1 MYNTKENIVALA
13 TTPSSDAALNVIR
26 CSGKTVFSIYKKI
39 TRNTHNPKPNSAFV
53 HKLYD
58 NKKNILDQAVVLAF
72 KGPKSFSGEDMI
84 EFSIHGG
91 KTVLNDVF
99 SALVAYGCRV
109 AEPGEF
115 TYRAFIN
122 GKVDLIQAES
132 INSLIK
138 SKNKNEA
145 SLALNNITGKLS
157 KIIKKS
163 VAPLM
168 SVITSMEHELD
179 FNDTEIDFISKK
191 EYISQINKISVSVEN
206 ILKQSFL
213 LSSHSED
220 IRICFAGKTN
230 AGKSSLFNALLA
242 NKRAIISNTAGTT
255 RDVVSEGL
263 KIMDYPIQLIDT
275 AGLRL
280 TKNKIEIEGIKK
292 TNSEIIKSDVLIFVD
307 EKNPIKEYKLQKI
320 KHKNALF
327 VLNKQ
332 DLATKQKNSQYITT
346 SCSTGFGIKNL
357 KKSLETLVK
366 KLNNEE
372 VGKNRYL
379 LNIRQKEE
387 LSFFIKELNSAQKA
401 FNESEDLVV
410 VLTFLYNA
418 RNIVTS
424 VLSPLDKNDI
434 LNDIFGDFCVG
445 K

>member
-39 TRNTHNPKPNSAFV
+39 TRNTRNPKPNSAFV

-263 KIMDYPIQLIDT
+263 KIMDHPVQLIDT

-357 KKSLETLVK
+357 KKSLEALVK

-372 VGKNRYL
+372 VSKNRYL

>member
-1 MYNTKENIVALA
+1 VYNAKENIVALA

-26 CSGKTVFSIYKKI
+26 CSGKTVFSVYKKI
-39 TRNTHNPKPNSAFV
+39 TRNTRNPKPNSAFV
-53 HKLYD
+53 RNLYD
-58 NKKNILDQAVVLAF
+58 NKRNILDQAIVLAF

-99 SALVAYGCRV
+99 SALVACGCRV

-138 SKNKNEA
+138 SKNKKEA

-168 SVITSMEHELD
+168 SVIASMEHELD
-179 FNDTEIDFISKK
+179 FNDAEIDFVSKK

-263 KIMDYPIQLIDT
+263 KIMDSPVQLIDT

-280 TKNKIEIEGIKK
+280 TKNKIELEGIKK
-292 TNSEIIKSDVLIFVD
+292 TNREIIKSDVLIFVD
-307 EKNPIKEYKLQKI
+307 EKNPLKEYKLQKI
-320 KHKNALF
+320 EHKNALF

-332 DLATKQKNSQYITT
+332 DLASKQKNPKYITT
-346 SCSTGFGIKNL
+346 SCSTGFGINNL

-372 VGKNRYL
+372 VSKNRYL

-418 RNIVTS
+418 RNIATS
-424 VLSPLDKNDI
+424 VLNPLDKNDI
-434 LNDIFGDFCVG
+434 LNDVFGGFCVG

>member
-13 TTPSSDAALNVIR
+13 TNPSSDAALNVIR

-39 TRNTHNPKPNSAFV
+39 TRNAHNPKPNSAFV

-191 EYISQINKISVSVEN
+191 EYISQINKISISVEN

-242 NKRAIISNTAGTT
+242 NKRAIISSTAGTT

-263 KIMDYPIQLIDT
+263 KIMDYPVQLIDT

-357 KKSLETLVK
+357 KKSLEALVK

-372 VGKNRYL
+372 VSKNRYL